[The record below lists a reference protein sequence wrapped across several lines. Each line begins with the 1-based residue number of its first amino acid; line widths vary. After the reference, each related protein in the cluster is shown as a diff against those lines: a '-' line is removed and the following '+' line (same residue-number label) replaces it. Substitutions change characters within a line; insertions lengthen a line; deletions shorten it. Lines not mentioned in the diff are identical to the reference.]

1 MARVAHLLL
10 AALIVT
16 SVASCTRYS
25 IVQPQRTAI
34 KNGFTVEP
42 GQAWNKINVQ
52 FGVGGSHPMEAWTAD
67 GDQLDMMLFFA
78 GVADGQTLMPPPRD
92 EDKAKKLPVFRSGM
106 SANEV
111 KDVLEATLGQFMSSA
126 LVETRNLRP
135 AKFGGQDGYRFDFNL
150 VGKDEVD
157 RQGIAA
163 GAVVN
168 GKLYSVVF
176 MGTRLYHYGLR
187 LQDAE
192 HIVSSI
198 QFIKS

>member
-1 MARVAHLLL
+1 MAQFARLLL
-10 AALIVT
+10 AALLVMSIV
-16 SVASCTRYS
+16 SCGRYS
-25 IVQPQRTAI
+25 IIQPQRTPI
-34 KNGFTVEP
+34 KSGFTVEP
-42 GQAWNKINVQ
+42 GQSWNKINLH
-52 FGVGGSHPMEAWTAD
+52 FDTGASHPIEAWTAD
-67 GDQLDMMLFFA
+67 GDQLNMLLFFA

-92 EDKAKKLPVFRSGM
+92 EAKAKKLPAFRSAM

-111 KDVLEATLGQFMSSA
+111 KDVLEATLGQFMDSA

-135 AKFGGQDGYRFDFNL
+135 TKFGGHDGYRFDFNL

-163 GAVVN
+163 GAVVD

-192 HIVSSI
+192 HIVSSV
-198 QFIKS
+198 QFVKN